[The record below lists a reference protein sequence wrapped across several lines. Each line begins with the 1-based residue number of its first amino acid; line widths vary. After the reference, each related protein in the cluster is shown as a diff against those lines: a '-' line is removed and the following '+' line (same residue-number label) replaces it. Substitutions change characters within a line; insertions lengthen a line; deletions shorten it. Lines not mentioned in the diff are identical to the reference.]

1 MPWSYNDP
9 NSPHNSWE
17 GVSGTWKKT
26 ISEMKLNSEVSDDV
40 EITEDKVEQTLDAT
54 SFLTDVS

>member
-1 MPWSYNDP
+1 
-9 NSPHNSWE
+9 
-17 GVSGTWKKT
+17 
-26 ISEMKLNSEVSDDV
+26 MKLNSEVSDDV

>member
-1 MPWSYNDP
+1 MPWSYNEP
-9 NSPHNSWE
+9 NSSHNKWE
-17 GVSGTWKKT
+17 GVSGTWNKV